1 MDAIDQK
8 IILQLQKSGRQNYV
22 KLAKELGV
30 SERTVRNRVKELL
43 DDGVMCIT
51 AVPNLDMLGYT
62 FMSIVA
68 MQVRLSDLRSATSQ
82 LIQHK
87 NVCYLA
93 NVTGRYDLIA
103 IIVTK
108 SSREFAEFMENVVSE
123 IPSIIRTETFVSL
136 NIYKGQQIGMDT
148 QQLIS
153 NLDLSAYKKK
163 LDTL

>member
-22 KLAKELGV
+22 KLARELGV

-43 DDGVMCIT
+43 DDGIMSIT

-68 MQVRLSDLRSATSQ
+68 LQIRLADLRSVTSQ

-108 SSREFAEFMENVVSE
+108 SSREFADFMENVVSE

-136 NIYKGQQIGMDT
+136 NIYKGQQIGIDT

-153 NLDLSAYKKK
+153 NLDLNSYKKK
-163 LDTL
+163 AVT

>member
-43 DDGVMCIT
+43 DDGIMSIT

-68 MQVRLSDLRSATSQ
+68 MQIRLADLRSVTSQ

-108 SSREFAEFMENVVSE
+108 SSRYS
-123 IPSIIRTETFVSL
+123 
-136 NIYKGQQIGMDT
+136 
-148 QQLIS
+148 
-153 NLDLSAYKKK
+153 
-163 LDTL
+163 